1 MQDQLNKTKASAER
15 LLLDADEAA
24 ALLGT
29 SRRGVYKL
37 VRSKQLPAVR
47 VGRYLRFRR
56 ASLERWIE
64 QQESR

>member
-1 MQDQLNKTKASAER
+1 LQDQLNKTKASAER